1 MKAIVCSRYGAPEKV
16 LRFEDV
22 PNPAPKDDEVLVKVH
37 AASINEWDWSMVRAA
52 TIFTRISGPFKPA
65 HKILGA
71 DVAGVVEAVGK
82 SVTQFQVGDEVF
94 GDLSQNGWGAYAEY
108 VCTQENGLAPKP
120 EALSF
125 EQAASI
131 PQGGVM
137 ALQGIRDYGKVGPGD
152 KVLIN
157 GAGGAVGTFAIQI
170 AKMFGAQVTAVDTTA
185 KLEKLRVIGADH
197 VIDFTAQDFT
207 RTGQR
212 YDLIIEVGGFRS
224 VFEHQRALV
233 QRGKCFFIGG
243 SIPRILQTLF
253 MGPIAGMASGKKLGL
268 LVQKTNHDLAFFG
281 DAMGADKV
289 TPVIDRVFP
298 LAETAQAFRHYESGQ
313 FTGKIVITVGP

>member
-1 MKAIVCSRYGAPEKV
+1 MKAIVYSRYGAPEKV

-37 AASINEWDWSMVRAA
+37 AASINEWDWSMIRAA

-152 KVLIN
+152 KVLI
-157 GAGGAVGTFAIQI
+157 AARA
-170 AKMFGAQVTAVDTTA
+170 ALSAPSPS
-185 KLEKLRVIGADH
+185 
-197 VIDFTAQDFT
+197 
-207 RTGQR
+207 
-212 YDLIIEVGGFRS
+212 RS
-224 VFEHQRALV
+224 
-233 QRGKCFFIGG
+233 
-243 SIPRILQTLF
+243 PRCSGRRSQPWTLQ
-253 MGPIAGMASGKKLGL
+253 PSWK
-268 LVQKTNHDLAFFG
+268 NS
-281 DAMGADKV
+281 
-289 TPVIDRVFP
+289 R
-298 LAETAQAFRHYESGQ
+298 
-313 FTGKIVITVGP
+313 